1 MRSMASEAGQACFL
15 SSSLT
20 SYIHHLHVM
29 CILQHRRLLY
39 AGQGSAGQC
48 ERLILPACAG
58 LLEPSALSAVRT
70 ALQERALTAEVQT
83 VRAHFQAAFAEEHQG
98 LLAEIEHMQ
107 A

>member
-1 MRSMASEAGQACFL
+1 MASEAGQACFL

-20 SYIHHLHVM
+20 SDIYHLHV
-29 CILQHRRLLY
+29 CPAAQN
-39 AGQGSAGQC
+39 AFVCDTGQREC
-48 ERLILPACAG
+48 LILPACAG
-58 LLEPSALSAVRT
+58 LLEPSALTAVRT
-70 ALQERALTAEVQT
+70 ALQERTLNAEVQT